1 MEMGRPDKAAVD
13 FARALELVPDG
24 RGWEIEGSAVCQ
36 DLFAQEPIFAKIM
49 ALRPKDGNLYL
60 AHARS
65 LAKTKTWDKAL
76 DVYDRAALLKPG
88 DLTLRLERGDCLA
101 NLGRWDTAAADYEQ
115 VLESN
120 PDDVDLWYQAAMAQ
134 LAAEKTD
141 RYTAICSRLWGRFG
155 KTVSFAVAQRVG
167 YAIVASPLVASKVPA
182 AKLEVVA
189 AGTAAFGPAL
199 VRAGKWED
207 AIREFEQPAIPTIGA
222 RKSWSLLFQ
231 AMAHHRLGH
240 AARAREDFDKA
251 KRGFEVAGR
260 DKHTIP
266 TWAQRIE
273 FQTVLRE
280 AEALLKDGAE

>member
-1 MEMGRPDKAAVD
+1 
-13 FARALELVPDG
+13 
-24 RGWEIEGSAVCQ
+24 
-36 DLFAQEPIFAKIM
+36 
-49 ALRPKDGNLYL
+49 
-60 AHARS
+60 
-65 LAKTKTWDKAL
+65 
-76 DVYDRAALLKPG
+76 
-88 DLTLRLERGDCLA
+88 
-101 NLGRWDTAAADYEQ
+101 
-115 VLESN
+115 
-120 PDDVDLWYQAAMAQ
+120 MAQ
-134 LAAEKTD
+134 LAAGKTD
-141 RYTAICSRLWGRFG
+141 RYRAICSRLWGRFG

-240 AARAREDFDKA
+240 AARVREDFDKA

-280 AEALLKDGAE
+280 AEALLKDGARVTSLFKARDRWRRHGLHLFAPYRSYPAGNSPPVGAIGFAEASLQSAFPPGHVEIIN

>member
-1 MEMGRPDKAAVD
+1 M
-13 FARALELVPDG
+13 PDG

-134 LAAEKTD
+134 LAAGKTD

-189 AGTAAFGPAL
+189 AGTAAFGPASSE
-199 VRAGKWED
+199 RANGRMRSGNSSNRRFPRSGLASRGACCSRRW
-207 AIREFEQPAIPTIGA
+207 PTTG
-222 RKSWSLLFQ
+222 W
-231 AMAHHRLGH
+231 AMPPG
-240 AARAREDFDKA
+240 RAKILTR
-251 KRGFEVAGR
+251 
-260 DKHTIP
+260 P
-266 TWAQRIE
+266 
-273 FQTVLRE
+273 RE
-280 AEALLKDGAE
+280 ALK